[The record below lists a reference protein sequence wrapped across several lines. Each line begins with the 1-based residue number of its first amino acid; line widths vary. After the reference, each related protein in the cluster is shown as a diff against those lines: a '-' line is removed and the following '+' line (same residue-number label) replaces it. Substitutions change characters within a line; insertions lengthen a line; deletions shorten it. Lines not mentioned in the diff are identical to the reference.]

1 LLYPL
6 DKIGKIETSCYF
18 LIKCREAGLLGMNK
32 SVLLFIAMLVWSL
45 SLHAGQSVI
54 KSLRI
59 WSAPDHVRLVFD
71 TDSVLQHNLFT
82 LDKPHR
88 LVLDLKSAKLGV
100 KLPTPE
106 NDSFITGL
114 RSATRGKQD
123 VRVVLDLKGAVKPK
137 SFLLKPNRQYGHRL
151 VVDLYEKG
159 KSAAKRSIP
168 VKALANAGER
178 DVVIAVDAGHGGE
191 DPGARGKHGTYEKD
205 VVLAIARKLV
215 KQINRRK
222 GMRGVLVR
230 NGDYYLGLR
239 KRMKI
244 ARRHRADLFISIHA
258 DSFRD
263 SKVTGASVYTLS
275 RKGASSEAA
284 RWLAEKENSADL
296 IGGVSLDDRDDTL
309 ASVLLDLSQIG
320 TLQASSEAADRVL
333 KNLKHLGKVHKRK
346 VQQAGFVVLKSP
358 DIPSILVETAF
369 ISSPKEE
376 GRLKDAAHQN
386 RLAKAL
392 ASGIDNYFRFQPPP
406 GTWLAAHHNREP
418 TRHIIGRGDT
428 LTKIARRYQVSLSR
442 LRNYNSIE
450 DDRIRIGQ
458 VLEIPGS

>member
-1 LLYPL
+1 
-6 DKIGKIETSCYF
+6 
-18 LIKCREAGLLGMNK
+18 
-32 SVLLFIAMLVWSL
+32 
-45 SLHAGQSVI
+45 
-54 KSLRI
+54 
-59 WSAPDHVRLVFD
+59 
-71 TDSVLQHNLFT
+71 
-82 LDKPHR
+82 
-88 LVLDLKSAKLGV
+88 
-100 KLPTPE
+100 
-106 NDSFITGL
+106 
-114 RSATRGKQD
+114 
-123 VRVVLDLKGAVKPK
+123 
-137 SFLLKPNRQYGHRL
+137 
-151 VVDLYEKG
+151 
-159 KSAAKRSIP
+159 
-168 VKALANAGER
+168 
-178 DVVIAVDAGHGGE
+178 
-191 DPGARGKHGTYEKD
+191 KD

-386 RLAKAL
+386 RL
-392 ASGIDNYFRFQPPP
+392 
-406 GTWLAAHHNREP
+406 
-418 TRHIIGRGDT
+418 
-428 LTKIARRYQVSLSR
+428 
-442 LRNYNSIE
+442 
-450 DDRIRIGQ
+450 
-458 VLEIPGS
+458 